1 MRPRPNPSLSSNVR
15 RPGRLGSAIVRVWC
29 FETFAALTNGEQD
42 ARPELVTAAKS
53 PDEFVLDAN
62 SLLIDKTEIRLR

>member
-1 MRPRPNPSLSSNVR
+1 M
-15 RPGRLGSAIVRVWC
+15 RVWC